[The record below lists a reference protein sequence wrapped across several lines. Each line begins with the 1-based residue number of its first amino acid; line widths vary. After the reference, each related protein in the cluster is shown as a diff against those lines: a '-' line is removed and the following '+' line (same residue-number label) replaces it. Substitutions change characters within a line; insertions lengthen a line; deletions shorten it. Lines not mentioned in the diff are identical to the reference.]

1 MAEKPKT
8 AFITGGASGIGRAL
22 SIHLLS
28 KGWHIFIADVNT
40 TSAKQ
45 LADEHNTSTTILH
58 YSECDTTSWESQLSA
73 FRKALKALNSRID
86 CVFPIAG
93 ISERKWLPT
102 PSETNAMETDEFAKP
117 NLSVIDVDLTAV
129 LYTVALAVQQFR
141 RQEPIAWMGNHRFRG
156 KIGLVASI
164 CGFYCIPSVPV
175 YTAAKHAIVGLTRSY
190 GALLKDEGITVNAV
204 APNVVRTAI
213 SSGAF
218 YDKLEAEGVLTPME
232 GLMSAFDETLQSDN
246 SALVYECGPNG
257 GWSLR
262 EGAQYL
268 DEESGKACD
277 MISTR
282 SMTLHYETQ

>member
-1 MAEKPKT
+1 MAGKPKT

-22 SIHLLS
+22 TIHLLS
-28 KGWHIFIADVNT
+28 KGWHVFIADLNMT
-40 TSAKQ
+40 GAKQ
-45 LADEHNTSTTILH
+45 LTDEHNTSATVLH
-58 YSECDTTSWESQLSA
+58 YSECDTTSWEFQLSS
-73 FRKALKALNSRID
+73 FQQALKALGGRID

-93 ISERKWLPT
+93 ISERKWLPL
-102 PSETNAMETDEFAKP
+102 PSETNAMKPDEFAKP

-129 LYTVALAVQQFR
+129 LYTVSLAVQQFR
-141 RQEPIAWMGNHRFRG
+141 RQEPVAWTGKHQFRG

-164 CGFYCIPSVPV
+164 CGFYCIPSVPI

-190 GALLKDEGITVNAV
+190 GVLLKEEGITVNAV

-218 YDKLEAEGVLTPME
+218 YDKLEAEGVLTPMQ
-232 GLMSAFDETLQSDN
+232 GLMSAFDEILQSDC
-246 SALVYECGPNG
+246 SALVYECGPKV

-277 MISTR
+277 MIAQR
-282 SMTLHYETQ
+282 SMALHYETK